1 MYLRTP
7 KRYTRRGRP
16 GLINL
21 HWLWLYLLTPI
32 VLLVALLAWNFREP
46 ISQKIADWSKDKVKI
61 NLNPPTITPT
71 IPASDLQ
78 TQAAN
83 DLTAGN
89 IQKVISGL
97 DQLTNLQENNVDIFT
112 WEARLILLR

>member
-71 IPASDLQ
+71 VPAEDLL
-78 TQAAN
+78 TQEN
-83 DLTAGN
+83 DNLKAGN
-89 IQKVISGL
+89 IVKVIGIL
-97 DQLTNLQENNVDIFT
+97 DQLMNLQENN
-112 WEARLILLR
+112 